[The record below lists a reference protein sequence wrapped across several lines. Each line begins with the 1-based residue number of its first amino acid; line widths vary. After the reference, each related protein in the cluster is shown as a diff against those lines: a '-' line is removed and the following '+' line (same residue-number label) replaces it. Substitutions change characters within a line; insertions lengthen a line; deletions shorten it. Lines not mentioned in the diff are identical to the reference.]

1 MSIPRLRLRNML
13 RRSTTPI
20 LPSTPPV
27 NTALPVVSGAALTGD
42 MLITTDGGWTNA
54 PTSFERKWQVA
65 PGPAYSAWVD
75 ISGATT
81 GMFLQTAAQQ
91 GYKLRS
97 AVRALNSAGAGEWEY
112 SAPTAVSTAPPNV
125 NPYDILVTSEADW
138 DSVFAMTDAQRAG
151 KIIAVRNTGTPYAP
165 RTVTWRPA
173 TLTKIVAENQ
183 ANPPILLRWAH
194 DTSANLLWEYIQ
206 FGCEIAS
213 AAANCTS
220 YISRPAG
227 GYLRDQTFKTCGY
240 IGNYRGILDNPAF
253 DPTNPLYPEY
263 ACVLPTFTS
272 GVLTGLAPSYVVGAD
287 GKAFNLDY
295 VGDLV
300 PNGTG
305 YSLTFNNVQSSGGI
319 FWPTGAVKP
328 VATFDVV
335 NGRMVNFTI
344 VNGGSGA
351 LNYKSSAST
360 PVANG
365 YYRAGGVT
373 FVIGWTGRTPMSS
386 ILPGAFAVDSSSGGI
401 NTTSG
406 VVLRGTWRY
415 EDCYVRMVGDAFK
428 HPAAEYHEMI
438 RCQVQSVYQDAYSL
452 GISEGVKRITM
463 INCDAVHIFSA
474 DGHPNDPHSD
484 ATLQAFFTA
493 TGAGKRVSDLEI
505 IIQGNTLRTPNWEN
519 AQGIFLQSNVTPKVS
534 YVGIISHNAIQSR
547 RQGNT
552 VYCDQMKNMIQWR
565 NVATHYHLDNVN
577 QRDWDASI
585 AGEHANTLKFDPG
598 VCLELNLRGKNVGEK
613 FVAKTGAGTLDDT
626 SFPNLTV
633 GVQYATIPGNA
644 LFANYTGPQTRA
656 QQLAQLAL
664 KAPYADAAYGLA
676 DGGFDFTSDVPQA
689 ADIPTYTQFT
699 PLTAQ
704 PLSSNV
710 WTAWTP
716 VLSPG
721 GTVNFSS
728 TGNVQVADDAS
739 GTNATAGAT
748 SGSFATTM
756 TARKYIRVQIATGAS
771 AGVQTSATVTLNG
784 FAYTAS
790 ATT

>member
-1 MSIPRLRLRNML
+1 
-13 RRSTTPI
+13 
-20 LPSTPPV
+20 
-27 NTALPVVSGAALTGD
+27 
-42 MLITTDGGWTNA
+42 
-54 PTSFERKWQVA
+54 
-65 PGPAYSAWVD
+65 
-75 ISGATT
+75 
-81 GMFLQTAAQQ
+81 
-91 GYKLRS
+91 
-97 AVRALNSAGAGEWEY
+97 
-112 SAPTAVSTAPPNV
+112 
-125 NPYDILVTSEADW
+125 
-138 DSVFAMTDAQRAG
+138 
-151 KIIAVRNTGTPYAP
+151 
-165 RTVTWRPA
+165 
-173 TLTKIVAENQ
+173 
-183 ANPPILLRWAH
+183 
-194 DTSANLLWEYIQ
+194 
-206 FGCEIAS
+206 
-213 AAANCTS
+213 
-220 YISRPAG
+220 
-227 GYLRDQTFKTCGY
+227 
-240 IGNYRGILDNPAF
+240 
-253 DPTNPLYPEY
+253 
-263 ACVLPTFTS
+263 
-272 GVLTGLAPSYVVGAD
+272 
-287 GKAFNLDY
+287 
-295 VGDLV
+295 
-300 PNGTG
+300 
-305 YSLTFNNVQSSGGI
+305 
-319 FWPTGAVKP
+319 
-328 VATFDVV
+328 
-335 NGRMVNFTI
+335 
-344 VNGGSGA
+344 
-351 LNYKSSAST
+351 
-360 PVANG
+360 
-365 YYRAGGVT
+365 
-373 FVIGWTGRTPMSS
+373 
-386 ILPGAFAVDSSSGGI
+386 
-401 NTTSG
+401 
-406 VVLRGTWRY
+406 
-415 EDCYVRMVGDAFK
+415 
-428 HPAAEYHEMI
+428 
-438 RCQVQSVYQDAYSL
+438 
-452 GISEGVKRITM
+452 
-463 INCDAVHIFSA
+463 
-474 DGHPNDPHSD
+474 
-484 ATLQAFFTA
+484 
-493 TGAGKRVSDLEI
+493 
-505 IIQGNTLRTPNWEN
+505 
-519 AQGIFLQSNVTPKVS
+519 
-534 YVGIISHNAIQSR
+534 
-547 RQGNT
+547 
-552 VYCDQMKNMIQWR
+552 MKNMIQWR